1 MSSNLFSPDNEPDE
15 TDSIILED
23 DQGLTLECYIENAL
37 EDEEFQYL
45 LLMPVDIP
53 ITIIAWDEEEE
64 ETEVKSATLL
74 EDHALIKKIFPDA
87 KAVLAELDLS
97 LHLTAYTLTVS
108 GELPPIDDDEI
119 LTLEIEE
126 DNPEIEPEE
135 LQYLANFFH
144 EKQRYSIYTP
154 LAPML
159 LLAEADADDQ
169 VDLVHPDNE
178 KMKFILETLLFD
190 EME

>member
-23 DQGLTLECYIENAL
+23 DQGLNLECYIENAL

-108 GELPPIDDDEI
+108 GELPPIDDNEI

>member
-108 GELPPIDDDEI
+108 GELPPIDDNEI